1 MTYIIA
7 IGIVLLA
14 VGIFMEMADY
24 QKFSREFDK
33 NLAEYE
39 AFLASRPPPLPTS
52 TV

>member
-1 MTYIIA
+1 MTCILT

-14 VGIFMEMADY
+14 VGILMEMGEY